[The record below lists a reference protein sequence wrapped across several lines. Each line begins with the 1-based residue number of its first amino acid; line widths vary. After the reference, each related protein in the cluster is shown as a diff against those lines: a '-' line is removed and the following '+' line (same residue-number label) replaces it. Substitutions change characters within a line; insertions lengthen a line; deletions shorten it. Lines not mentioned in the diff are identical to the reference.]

1 MLVRRIDGNDSVR
14 FDNKKIHDSNKSIDV
29 SKRKLKRQSHNF
41 DMIFIT
47 VNNSDNRMFR
57 DRNNYI
63 IIIIHSQ

>member
-1 MLVRRIDGNDSVR
+1 MQVRRIDGNDSVR
-14 FDNKKIHDSNKSIDV
+14 FDNKKIHDSNV

-47 VNNSDNRMFR
+47 VNNSNNRMFR

-63 IIIIHSQ
+63 IIIIYSQ